1 MIVINGSAETKFK
14 GLENVIKD
22 ISVFVNAV

>member
-1 MIVINGSAETKFK
+1 MIIINGSAETKYK

-22 ISVFVNAV
+22 INVFVNAV